1 MIEAESE
8 CKGWTSLADLL
19 CDDTSAPLAWL
30 GLPLGEKS
38 LTPGRCDR
46 APAVLRATLPRLSV
60 YDLETE
66 TDLAPLRIH
75 DAGDLPLKATSP
87 AEAFDPVREAAAA
100 LTARHDLTL
109 LIGGNNAITRPGLHA
124 LGLECAGLLTLD
136 AHFDLRDTDCGITNG
151 NPVQC
156 LLDDGL
162 PGARIAQIGL
172 QPFANTRRMHEKARA
187 AGIVVYSMEDIRR
200 DGVAAAVRAA
210 LHRLSARCEVIYV
223 DFDIDVIARAEAPGA
238 PGARPWGMAAGD
250 FFAATRLIAA
260 HPKVRAVDL
269 TEFDP
274 ALDVSDITA
283 LTAARWVAEILAGVS
298 SRMRGEAV

>member
-1 MIEAESE
+1 MAMDDSE
-8 CKGWTSLADLL
+8 CKSWTSLADLL
-19 CDDTSAPLAWL
+19 CSDPSAPVAWL

-46 APAVLRATLPRLSV
+46 APGVLRNTLPRLSV

-66 TDLAPLRIH
+66 TDLSHLRVF
-75 DAGDLPLKATSP
+75 DSGDLPLKAMSP
-87 AEAFDPVREAAAA
+87 AEAFAPLRDAAAG
-100 LTARHDLTL
+100 LMARHDLTL

-124 LGLECAGLLTLD
+124 LGLERAGLLTLD

-172 QPFANTRRMHEKARA
+172 QPFANTRRMHDKATA
-187 AGIVVYSMEDIRR
+187 AGIAVYSMADIRR
-200 DGVAAAVRAA
+200 SGIEAVVRAA
-210 LHRLSARCEVIYV
+210 LQRLSERCEAIYV

-238 PGARPWGMAAGD
+238 PGARPWGMPAGD
-250 FFAATRLIAA
+250 FFAAARMIAA

-283 LTAARWVAEILAGVS
+283 LTAGRWVAEILAGVS
-298 SRMRGEAV
+298 SRMRGDPV